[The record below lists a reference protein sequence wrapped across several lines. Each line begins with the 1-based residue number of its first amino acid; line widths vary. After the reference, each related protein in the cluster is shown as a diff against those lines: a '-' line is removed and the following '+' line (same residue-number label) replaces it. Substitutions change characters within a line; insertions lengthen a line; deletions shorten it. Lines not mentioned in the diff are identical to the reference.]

1 MSSVKALNPSLQARR
16 DPYYKRNHMG
26 RVTCTLCDVCC
37 TDDNNFLK
45 HIAGKTHCTQLE
57 RRERYARREERLAV
71 EEELNREA
79 CRRAAQE
86 KATREL
92 LLQQQD
98 QQAGSRGGATGT
110 AIASFAPFGRPQFN
124 YCTENDPEL
133 FQTKVWMEFF
143 FPQAAAGVRP
153 LHRWRS
159 AREQDMERP
168 PDDSVVYLLLACEG
182 YVTIAVKFP
191 SKLPR
196 TSASSSVGMTA
207 KTMAPY
213 GSDVAVTASDEEEGR
228 YHCSWDPLKK
238 VYSLFFILG

>member
-57 RRERYARREERLAV
+57 RMERYARREERLAE
-71 EEELNREA
+71 EEELSREA
-79 CRRAAQE
+79 SRRAEQQ

-92 LLQQQD
+92 LLQQDPQGG
-98 QQAGSRGGATGT
+98 ARGGALAT
-110 AIASFAPFGRPQFN
+110 AAFAPFGRPQFN

-133 FQTKVWMEFF
+133 FQTKVWLEFF

-159 AREQDMERP
+159 AREQEMERP
-168 PDDSVVYLLLACEG
+168 PDDSVVYLLVACEG

-196 TSASSSVGMTA
+196 TSASAAAAGAA
-207 KTMAPY
+207 KTMAPP
-213 GSDVAVTASDEEEGR
+213 GGDAAVPASDEEEGR